1 MKKLQLS
8 QSDRILLGV
17 CGGLGNYFEV
27 DPTWIRLI
35 FAAVFFH
42 RGTGLG
48 IYFILWAIIT
58 FSNRK

>member
-35 FAAVFFH
+35 FAAVFFY